1 VAAHQLNNK
10 VLVVQ
15 NEFVNHATS
24 VLTKM
29 VLSLLVT
36 NEAITGKANT
46 NVLIVVA
53 MPLLD

>member
-15 NEFVNHATS
+15 NEFANHATF
-24 VLTKM
+24 VLTKTA
-29 VLSLLVT
+29 LSLLVT
-36 NEAITGKANT
+36 NEAIPGKANT

-53 MPLLD
+53 TPLLD